1 MRIPD
6 ATIDQVRLSVDIVEV
21 ISAHVALKKRG
32 KNYVGLCPF
41 HTEKTP
47 SFTVSSDKQM
57 YHCFG
62 CGKGGNVFTFL
73 MDIEKVSF
81 VEAVR
86 SLAERA
92 GIPVPQEDTGG
103 PGESESERIYD
114 ACRFAGRFF
123 YKNLTESDAGKP
135 ALDYVRQRGFT
146 PETVKAFGLGY
157 APDSWDA
164 LLTAAQKEGIQT
176 EDLLRAGLIRARD
189 EGGYYDYFRHR
200 LMFPIFSTSG
210 RVIGFGARKL
220 REEDVGGKYINSPE
234 TPVYSKGRTLFGLFQ
249 SREAIRTER
258 KAVLVEGYA
267 DLITLVQE
275 GVQNV
280 VASGGTALTSD
291 QALLVKRYAG
301 TLTLLFDADTAGS
314 AATVRGV
321 DVALENG
328 LDVEVA
334 TLAEG
339 EDPDQFVR
347 RHGVQAMRDR
357 LSQSVSFIDYKA
369 SELRRAGMF
378 SSPERKAEAV
388 RSIVQ
393 TIAKINDELKR
404 SFFIKDVAQKY
415 DIYESVLHRELE
427 HWVTRRQPRATV
439 PGRTRDNA
447 ARESAPEARAPQ
459 HTAVPA
465 AEQDLLR
472 LFFENRADVM
482 QFVLSNL
489 SLSDFQDPR
498 IRNLAEM
505 ALARIEETGSCDAGS
520 LVNEIQDPSLKSLL
534 TEVTLSRYELSRG
547 WREMEV
553 PVETADPFDVARDA
567 LLVVKRS
574 ALQRQMEENQKQMRE
589 ASQRGEEVA
598 RFVQHHQ
605 DLARAMKELAG
616 LFGRREPEQP
626 VSPSENG
633 S

>member
-73 MDIEKVSF
+73 MEIEKVSF

-92 GIPVPQEDTGG
+92 GIPVPQEDTDGQ
-103 PGESESERIYD
+103 GESESERIYD

-123 YKNLTESDAGKP
+123 YRNLTESDAGKP
-135 ALDYVRQRGFT
+135 ALEYVRKRGFT

-164 LLTAAQKEGIQT
+164 MLTAAQKEGIEK
-176 EDLLRAGLIRARD
+176 EDLLRAGLIRVRD

-220 REEDVGGKYINSPE
+220 REEDAGGKYINSPE

-249 SREAIRTER
+249 SREAIRTEG
-258 KAVLVEGYA
+258 KTVLVEGYA

-280 VASGGTALTSD
+280 VASGGTALTAD
-291 QALLVKRYAG
+291 QALLVKRYTG
-301 TLTLLFDADTAGS
+301 TLILLFDADTAGS

-357 LSQSVSFIDYKA
+357 LSQAVSFIDYKA
-369 SELRRAGMF
+369 SELQRAGMF

-427 HWVTRRQPRATV
+427 RWVTRRQPRTTV
-439 PGRTRDNA
+439 PDRTRDTA
-447 ARESAPEARAPQ
+447 AQEPPPEVRAPQ

-482 QFVLSNL
+482 QFILSNL
-489 SLSDFQDPR
+489 SLSDFQDSR

-534 TEVTLSRYELSRG
+534 TEVTMSRYELSRG
-547 WREMEV
+547 WRDMEV
-553 PVETADPFDVARDA
+553 PVETADPFAVARDA

-574 ALQRQMEENQKQMRE
+574 ALQRQIEENQKQMRE
-589 ASQRGEEVA
+589 ASVRGEEVGS
-598 RFVQHHQ
+598 FVQHHQ
-605 DLARAMKELAG
+605 DLARAMKELG
-616 LFGRREPEQP
+616 TLYGGKEPEQP

-633 S
+633 N

>member
-92 GIPVPQEDTGG
+92 GIPVPQEESGG

-114 ACRFAGRFF
+114 ACRFAGLFF
-123 YKNLTESDAGKP
+123 YKGLTESDAGKP
-135 ALDYVRQRGFT
+135 ALDYVNKRGFT
-146 PETVKAFGLGY
+146 PETIKSFGLGY

-164 LLTAAQKEGIQT
+164 LLTRAQKEGMQT

-220 REEDVGGKYINSPE
+220 REEDTGGKYLNSPE

-249 SREAIRTER
+249 SREAIRTEG

-267 DLITLVQE
+267 DLITLFQE

-280 VASGGTALTSD
+280 VASGGTALTAD
-291 QALLVKRYAG
+291 QALLVKRYTG

-334 TLAEG
+334 TLSEG

-347 RHGVQAMRDR
+347 RHGVQALRER
-357 LSQSVSFIDYKA
+357 LAQAVSFIDFKA

-378 SSPERKAEAV
+378 SSPERQAEAV

-404 SFFIKDVAQKY
+404 SFFIKEVAQKY
-415 DIYESVLHRELE
+415 EIYESVLHRELE
-427 HWVTRRQPRATV
+427 RWVPRQRPRATAPV
-439 PGRTRDNA
+439 RSAESAT
-447 ARESAPEARAPQ
+447 RESSVDVQTPQ
-459 HTAVPA
+459 PTAVPA

-472 LFFENRADVM
+472 LFLESRSDVT
-482 QFVLSNL
+482 QFILSNL
-489 SLSDFQDPR
+489 SLSDLQDTR
-498 IRNLAEM
+498 IRSLAEM

-520 LVNEIQDPSLKSLL
+520 LVNEIQDPALKGLL
-534 TEVTLSRYELSRG
+534 TEVTLSRYELSKG
-547 WREMEV
+547 WRDMEA
-553 PVETADPFDVARDA
+553 PIDTADPFEVARDA

-574 ALQRQMEENQKQMRE
+574 ALQKQMEENQKQLKE
-589 ASQRGEEVA
+589 ASLRGEDVA

-605 DLARAMKELAG
+605 DLARAMKEVAT

-626 VSPSENG
+626 VSPPENG